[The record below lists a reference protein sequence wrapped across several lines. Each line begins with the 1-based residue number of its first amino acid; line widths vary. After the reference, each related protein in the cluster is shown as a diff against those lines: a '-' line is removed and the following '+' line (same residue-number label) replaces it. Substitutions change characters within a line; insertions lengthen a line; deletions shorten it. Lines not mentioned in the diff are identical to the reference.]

1 MGFAGMT
8 GGYHLFALVPAG
20 TKLPEPLPNG
30 LEQGAI
36 TLLPVGPVAA
46 VAQAVPA
53 AFLAR
58 LQEGNSDPAAQQW
71 LTNRLLEHEQVVEA
85 FVAAGPVFPLGF
97 GVLVGDPAALRE
109 AVAPHLA
116 TLSAFFDGAA
126 GRQEW
131 CLKFYLHEEA
141 PRRGEMARDARSGLD
156 YLAARR
162 ALPERLAAREAAGRV
177 FVESALAGLGR
188 HCEAMLGREAGTAPG
203 KGLRLLANVA
213 LLVRSSDRAPLEDA
227 AGALIAPAANEGL
240 ELTLT
245 GPWPLYSF
253 RPLISL
259 GAAPQAR

>member
-1 MGFAGMT
+1 MT
-8 GGYHLFALVPAG
+8 GGYHLFAVVPAE
-20 TKLPEPLPNG
+20 TKLPDPLPAG
-30 LEQGAI
+30 LEQGTV
-36 TLLPVGPVAA
+36 TLLPIGLVAA
-46 VAQAVPA
+46 VAQAVPT

-58 LQEGNSDPAAQQW
+58 LQEGNSDPAAREW
-71 LTNRLLEHEQVVEA
+71 LTDRLLEHEHVVEA
-85 FVAAGPVFPLGF
+85 FVSAGPVFPLGF
-97 GVLVGDPAALRE
+97 GVLLADPAALRE
-109 AVAPHLA
+109 AVAPHLE

-141 PRRGEMARDARSGLD
+141 PRRGEMAQAARSGLD

-162 ALPERLAAREAAGRV
+162 ALPERLAVREAAGRV
-177 FVESALAGLGR
+177 FVETALAGLGR
-188 HCEAMLGREAGTAPG
+188 HCEGMLGREAGTAPG

-213 LLVRSSDRAPLEDA
+213 LLVRRSDRAALEEA
-227 AGALIAPAANEGL
+227 VNALIAPAAKEGL

-259 GAAPQAR
+259 GVAPRAG

>member
-1 MGFAGMT
+1 MT
-8 GGYHLFALVPAG
+8 GGYHLFALVPSE
-20 TKLPEPLPNG
+20 TKLPDPLPAG

-36 TLLPVGPVAA
+36 TLLPIGLVSA
-46 VAQAVPA
+46 VAQAVSG

-71 LTNRLLEHEQVVEA
+71 LTDRLLEHEHVVEA
-85 FVAAGPVFPLGF
+85 FVSAGPVFPLGF
-97 GVLVGDPAALRE
+97 GVLLADPAALRE
-109 AVAPHLA
+109 AVAPHLE
-116 TLSAFFDGAA
+116 TLSAFFAGAA

-141 PRRGEMARDARSGLD
+141 PRRGEMAQAARSGLD

-177 FVESALAGLGR
+177 FVETALAGLGR
-188 HCEAMLGREAGTAPG
+188 HCEGMLGREAGTAPG

-213 LLVRSSDRAPLEDA
+213 LLVRSSDRARMEEAVD
-227 AGALIAPAANEGL
+227 ALIAPAATEGL

-259 GAAPQAR
+259 GVPPRAG